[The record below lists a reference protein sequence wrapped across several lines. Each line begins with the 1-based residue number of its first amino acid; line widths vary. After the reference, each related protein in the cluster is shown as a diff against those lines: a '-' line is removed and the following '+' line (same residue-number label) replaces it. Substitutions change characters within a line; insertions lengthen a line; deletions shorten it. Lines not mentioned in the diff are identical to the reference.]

1 MLPRYQRATAA
12 AAGTEAAKVAAA
24 AAFATAGDFSDDVL

>member
-1 MLPRYQRATAA
+1 MLLRYQRAA
-12 AAGTEAAKVAAA
+12 AAGTEAAKVAAAA